1 VTDNFL
7 RITGT
12 VTEKP
17 VHKKSPSGLEHC
29 NLTIEH
35 RSMQEEAGL
44 PRNAFCYMPIAV
56 SGPLASQLKNNLSK
70 GMQIRVS
77 GFITYHQ
84 SKNNLGKLVLHAQYI
99 EQI

>member
-1 VTDNFL
+1 MTDNFL
-7 RITGT
+7 QLTGI

-17 VHKKSPSGLEHC
+17 IHKTSPSGIAHC

-35 RSMQEEAGL
+35 RSVQEEAGL
-44 PRNAFCYMPIAV
+44 PRNVFCYMPITA
-56 SGPLASQLKNNLSK
+56 SGPLANQLKNNLSK
-70 GMQIRVS
+70 GMHIKVS

-84 SKNNLGKLVLHAQYI
+84 SPNKNGKLVLHAQYI

>member
-1 VTDNFL
+1 MTDNFL
-7 RITGT
+7 RLSGV

-17 VHKKSPSGLEHC
+17 TFKKSPSGVQHC
-29 NLTIEH
+29 NLVVEH
-35 RSMQEEAGL
+35 SSMQEEAGL
-44 PRNAFCYMPIAV
+44 PRNVFCYMPVAI
-56 SGPLASQLKNNLSK
+56 SGTLADQLKDKLSK

-84 SKNNLGKLVLHAQYI
+84 SANKLGKLVLHAQYI

>member
-1 VTDNFL
+1 MTDNFL
-7 RITGT
+7 RLVGV

-17 VHKKSPSGLEHC
+17 TFKQSPAGIEHC
-29 NLTIEH
+29 NFVIEH
-35 RSMQEEAGL
+35 RSMQKEAEL
-44 PRNAFCYMPIAV
+44 PRNVFCYMPVAI
-56 SGPLASQLKNNLSK
+56 SGTLASQLKNKLSK

-84 SKNNLGKLVLHAQYI
+84 SANKLGKLVLHAQYI

>member
-1 VTDNFL
+1 MTDNFL
-7 RITGT
+7 RLSGV

-17 VHKKSPSGLEHC
+17 TFKKSPAGIEHC
-29 NLTIEH
+29 NFVIEH
-35 RSMQEEAGL
+35 NSMQEEAEL
-44 PRNAFCYMPIAV
+44 PRNVFCYMPVAA
-56 SGPLASQLKNNLSK
+56 SGTLANQLKHKLSK

-84 SKNNLGKLVLHAQYI
+84 SANKLGKLVLHAKYI

>member
-1 VTDNFL
+1 MRLSGV
-7 RITGT
+7 

-17 VHKKSPSGLEHC
+17 TFKKSPSGVQHC
-29 NLTIEH
+29 NLVVEH
-35 RSMQEEAGL
+35 SSMQEEAGL
-44 PRNAFCYMPIAV
+44 PRNVFCYMPVAI
-56 SGPLASQLKNNLSK
+56 SGTLADQLKDKLSK

-84 SKNNLGKLVLHAQYI
+84 SANKLGKLVLHAQYI

>member
-1 VTDNFL
+1 MTDNFL
-7 RITGT
+7 RLAGV

-17 VHKKSPSGLEHC
+17 TYKTSPAGVEHC
-29 NLTIEH
+29 NFQIEH
-35 RSMQEEAGL
+35 RSMQEEAEL
-44 PRNAFCYMPIAV
+44 PRNVFCYMPVAV
-56 SGPLASQLKNNLSK
+56 SGTLASQLKHKLLK

-84 SKNNLGKLVLHAQYI
+84 SKNKLGKLVLHAQYI

>member
-1 VTDNFL
+1 
-7 RITGT
+7 

-17 VHKKSPSGLEHC
+17 TFKTSPSGVEHC
-29 NLTIEH
+29 NLSIEH
-35 RSMQEEAGL
+35 RSMQEEAEL
-44 PRNAFCYMPIAV
+44 PRNTFCYMPVVV
-56 SGPLASQLKNNLSK
+56 SGSLASQLKNKLSK

-84 SKNNLGKLVLHAQYI
+84 SKNKLGKLVLHAQYI

>member
-1 VTDNFL
+1 MTDNFL
-7 RITGT
+7 RLAGV

-17 VHKKSPSGLEHC
+17 TFKTSPGGVQHC
-29 NLTIEH
+29 NFVIEH

-44 PRNAFCYMPIAV
+44 PRNTFCYMPVAV
-56 SGPLASQLKNNLSK
+56 SGPLASQLKNKLSK
-70 GMQIRVS
+70 GMQIRAS

-84 SKNNLGKLVLHAQYI
+84 SKNKLGKLVLHAQYI

>member
-1 VTDNFL
+1 MTDNFL
-7 RITGT
+7 RLAGI

-17 VHKKSPSGLEHC
+17 IFKTSPSGVQHC
-29 NLTIEH
+29 SFSIEH
-35 RSMQEEAGL
+35 RSMQEEAEL
-44 PRNAFCYMPIAV
+44 PRNAFCYMPVAV
-56 SGPLASQLKNNLSK
+56 SGQLANQLKNKLSK

-84 SKNNLGKLVLHAQYI
+84 SKNKLGKLVLHAQYI

>member
-7 RITGT
+7 RLSGV

-17 VHKKSPSGLEHC
+17 TFKKSPSGLQHC
-29 NLTIEH
+29 NLVLEH
-35 RSMQEEAGL
+35 RSMQEEAEL
-44 PRNAFCYMPIAV
+44 PRNVYCYMPVAA
-56 SGPLASQLKNNLSK
+56 SGILASQLKDKLSK

-77 GFITYHQ
+77 GFITFHQ
-84 SKNNLGKLVLHAQYI
+84 SANKLGKLVLHAQYI

>member
-7 RITGT
+7 RLSGV

-17 VHKKSPSGLEHC
+17 TFKKSPSGVEHC
-29 NLTIEH
+29 NLVIEH
-35 RSMQEEAGL
+35 SSMQKEAEL
-44 PRNAFCYMPIAV
+44 PRNVFCYMPVAV
-56 SGPLASQLKNNLSK
+56 SGTLASQLKNKLSK

-84 SKNNLGKLVLHAQYI
+84 SANTLGKLVLHAQYI

>member
-1 VTDNFL
+1 MTDNFL
-7 RITGT
+7 RLAGI

-17 VHKKSPSGLEHC
+17 IFKTSPSGVQHC
-29 NLTIEH
+29 NFQVEH
-35 RSMQEEAGL
+35 RSMQEEAEL
-44 PRNAFCYMPIAV
+44 PRNTFCYMPVAV
-56 SGPLASQLKNNLSK
+56 SGPLASQLKNKLSK

-84 SKNNLGKLVLHAQYI
+84 SKNKPGKLVLHAQYI

>member
-1 VTDNFL
+1 MTDNFL
-7 RITGT
+7 RITGA

-29 NLTIEH
+29 NFTIEH
-35 RSMQEEAGL
+35 SSMQEEAGL
-44 PRNAFCYMPIAV
+44 PRSAKCYMPIAV
-56 SGPLASQLKNNLSK
+56 SGPLANQLKNNLSK

-84 SKNNLGKLVLHAQYI
+84 SKINLGKLVLHAQYI

>member
-7 RITGT
+7 RLAGV
-12 VTEKP
+12 VTERPTFKT
-17 VHKKSPSGLEHC
+17 SPAGVEHC
-29 NLTIEH
+29 NFQIEH
-35 RSMQEEAGL
+35 SSMQEEAEL
-44 PRNAFCYMPIAV
+44 PRNVFCYMPVAV
-56 SGPLASQLKNNLSK
+56 SGTLASQLKNTLLK

-84 SKNNLGKLVLHAQYI
+84 SKNKLGKLVLHAQYI